1 MLQLNAGDLERIRE
15 ECEALV
21 RRRAR
26 LAALAAIVP
35 VPGLDV
41 AAEARLLNR
50 LLPEITARFG
60 LSPEKISQMPTAQ
73 REQAVWRMRN
83 HVPGFCGQ
91 VAPGRLLRRNLGDEV
106 VRLLGT
112 QVAKL
117 VPLTGSAVAGW
128 LGYGVVARIARR
140 YIEACHEVAS
150 ALWAAPGR
158 PPHPAGSAA

>member
-1 MLQLNAGDLERIRE
+1 MLQLNAQELNRIKA

-26 LAALAAIVP
+26 LAALAAVVP

-41 AAEARLLNR
+41 AAEARLLGR

-60 LSPEKISQMPTAQ
+60 LSPEDIREMPTAQ
-73 REQAVWRMRN
+73 REQAAWRMRN

-91 VAPGRLLRRNLGDEV
+91 VAPGRLLRRSLGEETL
-106 VRLLGT
+106 RLLAT

-117 VPLTGSAVAGW
+117 VPVTGTAVAGW
-128 LGYGVVARIARR
+128 LGYAVVARIARR
-140 YIEACHEVAS
+140 YIDACHEVAS
-150 ALWAAPGR
+150 TLWSNPGR
-158 PPHPAGSAA
+158 PPQPAGGA